1 MAKSGRKPPRG
12 ARGPESDLTKRAR
25 ILEEAAK
32 LFRHQGYAATTL
44 RQIAEA
50 TGIMAGSIYYHFS
63 SKEEILVEVMD
74 AGIRTVAGAVEKKV
88 GALPRG
94 AGNRQRIAAAIEGHL
109 YGLLHHGDF
118 TSANIRIYGQ
128 IPQSAKDRHRPV
140 RLEYAAYWDRLFAE
154 AQRSGELRLDVPV
167 SVMRLFVLG
176 SLNFTVEW
184 YNPKRGSFESF
195 SSHIGRLVFDGLLNR
210 GAERGLP
217 AARQRRLAQSA

>member
-1 MAKSGRKPPRG
+1 MAKARKKPSP
-12 ARGPESDLTKRAR
+12 AQAAPDNDVTKRAH
-25 ILEEAAK
+25 ILEQAAK
-32 LFRHQGYAATTL
+32 LFRHQGYSATTL

-74 AGIRTVAGAVEKKV
+74 TGIRMVTEAVREKV
-88 GALPRG
+88 NALPQG
-94 AGNRQRIAAAIEGHL
+94 ASNRERIAAAIEGHL

-118 TSANIRIYGQ
+118 TSANIRNYGQ

-140 RLEYAAYWDRLFAE
+140 RLEYAAYWDQLFAQ
-154 AQRSGELRLDVPV
+154 AQRSGELRSDMPL
-167 SVMRLFVLG
+167 SVMRLFLLG

-195 SSHIGRLVFDGLLNR
+195 ARYISTLVFDGIVNR
-210 GAERGLP
+210 TKGMRRP
-217 AARQRRLAQSA
+217 AARQRRVAQPA